1 MLVLVSVDQYHL
13 FQVTHMKGSKTRRFT
28 LNSPYKGIAKCMRYK
43 NPAYTARTMLRVPS
57 MKRATLAEIVSVS
70 DSLW

>member
-1 MLVLVSVDQYHL
+1 
-13 FQVTHMKGSKTRRFT
+13 MKGSKTRRFT

-57 MKRATLAEIVSVS
+57 LKRATLAEIVNVS